1 HRPDLEPVAVN
12 EVIASMETLLR
23 FTLGDRIEFALAL
36 TEGASAAIC
45 DRQQLENA
53 LLNLAINA
61 RDAMPGGGR
70 LVIET
75 YHAEL
80 GAERANLRRGRYI
93 GIRVSDTGSGMAPE
107 VAERAFDPFYTTK
120 PAGRGTGMGLTMTR
134 HFVERFRGC
143 VELKSALGQGTSIM
157 LYLPCPRDRGEAR
170 GAEEAM
176 SRPAYQ
182 A

>member
-1 HRPDLEPVAVN
+1 MA
-12 EVIASMETLLR
+12 
-23 FTLGDRIEFALAL
+23 
-36 TEGASAAIC
+36 EGSPPTVC
-45 DRQQLENA
+45 DRHQLENA

-80 GAERANLRRGRYI
+80 GAERANLRQGRYI

-107 VAERAFDPFYTTK
+107 VAEHAFDPFYTTK

-157 LYLPCPRDRGEAR
+157 LYLPCPRDSGEAHR
-170 GAEEAM
+170 GGEETT

>member
-1 HRPDLEPVAVN
+1 
-12 EVIASMETLLR
+12 
-23 FTLGDRIEFALAL
+23 LA
-36 TEGASAAIC
+36 EGPSSTVC
-45 DRQQLENA
+45 DRHQLENT

-93 GIRVSDTGSGMAPE
+93 AIRVSDTGSGMAPE
-107 VAERAFDPFYTTK
+107 VAEHAFAPFYTTK
-120 PAGRGTGMGLTMTR
+120 SAGQGTGMGLTMTK

-157 LYLPCPRDRGEAR
+157 LYLPCPRDSGEARR